1 MLDYKEGGIS
11 VKRTFLL
18 IISLLSLTIAGCST
32 NASESGVKTKE
43 VEKETVGMGWKHENP
58 AAPTA
63 GEWEPISFPDGT
75 TYRLDPPPEND
86 SEETKKDLEELKD
99 LATNRTEEDIKII
112 NKWAGEI
119 YGPNTRWFTIAEEML
134 GKYNLAPPEA
144 ARVHY
149 ILSGTIYTSSVAAF
163 HEKYRYLRPRP
174 THLDPTLQLIDNF
187 SVPAHPSYPSAH
199 STTGWAA
206 YTILTFMFPED
217 EDTFLALVRESDHS
231 RKLAGVHFESDNK
244 AGKQLGTN
252 VAIDVIK
259 SLENDPSI
267 HPYDSKS
274 IQMGSGH

>member
-1 MLDYKEGGIS
+1 MIS
-11 VKRTFLL
+11 
-18 IISLLSLTIAGCST
+18 ILSIAIAGCST
-32 NASESGVKTKE
+32 DVSESEVKNEE
-43 VEKETVGMGWKHENP
+43 VENDTVGLGWKHENP

-63 GEWEPISFPDGT
+63 GEWKPIRFPDGS

-86 SEETKKDLEELKD
+86 YDMTKKDLEELKN
-99 LATNRTEEDIKII
+99 LAANRTEEDIKII
-112 NKWAGEI
+112 NRWAGEI
-119 YGPNTRWFTIAEEML
+119 NGPNTRWFAVTEEML
-134 GKYNLAPPEA
+134 AKYNLAPPEA

-163 HEKYRYLRPRP
+163 REKYRFLRPRP
-174 THLDPTLQLIDNF
+174 TDLDPTLQLIDNF

-206 YTILTFMFPED
+206 YTILSFMFPED
-217 EDTFLALVRESDHS
+217 EDTFLALVKESDLS

-252 VAIDVIK
+252 VANDVIK
-259 SLENDPSI
+259 SLENDPTI